1 MKTKP
6 QPGQLFSLEV
16 YKKNNFI
23 YGILLRERES
33 LSHHGR
39 IWRALLKG
47 KETDVFVEGNY
58 FHILS

>member
-6 QPGQLFSLEV
+6 QPGQLFALEV

-33 LSHHGR
+33 LSHRGR

-58 FHILS
+58 FQIIS